1 MRNINNLITFTMIN
15 WTSQGLIALQILCA
29 FVLGGFI
36 GFEREKN
43 RLGAGIR
50 TYAAVCM
57 GAAMFT
63 IIGTNLMDSSGASRM
78 ASSIITGVGFLGAGL
93 IFQDETQHRV
103 IGLTTAATIWATAAV
118 GVAVGYHLYAIAIIC
133 SLALYFL
140 LALDEFKWYKRWRK
154 RIRHPQNQEDAR
166 DDEK

>member
-1 MRNINNLITFTMIN
+1 MRNINNLITFTMMN

-93 IFQDETQHRV
+93 IFQDKTQHRV

-154 RIRHPQNQEDAR
+154 RIRHPSQHDEVPN
-166 DDEK
+166 DDM

>member
-1 MRNINNLITFTMIN
+1 MIMD
-15 WTSQGLIALQILCA
+15 WASQGLIALQILCA

-63 IIGTNLMDSSGASRM
+63 IIGTNLMDLSGASRM
-78 ASSIITGVGFLGAGL
+78 ASSIITEVGFLGAGL
-93 IFQDETQHRV
+93 IFQDKTQHRV

-140 LALDEFKWYKRWRK
+140 LALDDINGINGGAKEFDIQIRMTKRLMMICNSK
-154 RIRHPQNQEDAR
+154 NIKNHLC
-166 DDEK
+166 

>member
-1 MRNINNLITFTMIN
+1 MIN

-93 IFQDETQHRV
+93 IFQDKTQHRV

-140 LALDEFKWYKRWRK
+140 LALDEYEWYKRWRK